1 MKTAIKILSVLIV
14 LAILAIAGLF
24 GYSKVKEIDDLK
36 KQLNQKQTENTHK
49 DTTSNQQI
57 NQSNG
62 NTIET
67 STDEN
72 NNDVASNEAHKNT
85 SNTKVNRNNVFDY
98 VIKGINDSGGDAS
111 LIRFQEPTYDA
122 SSDTWSIV
130 ANNKSGAG
138 ATYKINVTSTGH
150 VTMYEGID
158 DDVVI
163 DEDVSLN

>member
-72 NNDVASNEAHKNT
+72 NNDVASNEAHNNT

-98 VIKGINDSGGDAS
+98 VIDSGGDAS

>member
-1 MKTAIKILSVLIV
+1 M
-14 LAILAIAGLF
+14 
-24 GYSKVKEIDDLK
+24 
-36 KQLNQKQTENTHK
+36 
-49 DTTSNQQI
+49 
-57 NQSNG
+57 
-62 NTIET
+62 
-67 STDEN
+67 
-72 NNDVASNEAHKNT
+72 
-85 SNTKVNRNNVFDY
+85 NRNNVFDY

-163 DEDVSLN
+163 DDDVSLN

>member
-67 STDEN
+67 STDD
-72 NNDVASNEAHKNT
+72 DVASNEAHNNT